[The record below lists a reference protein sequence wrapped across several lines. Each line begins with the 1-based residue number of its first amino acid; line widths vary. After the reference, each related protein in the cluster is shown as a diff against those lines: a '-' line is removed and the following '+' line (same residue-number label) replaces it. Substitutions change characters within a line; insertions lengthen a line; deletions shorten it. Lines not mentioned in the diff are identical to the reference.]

1 MAPVPGASGRAAA
14 SPTPAGG
21 SDVAHASFSP
31 TNVSSQPSRAEPSP
45 SAQRASSAGTLG
57 GSQRRSRRTASRPP
71 RGRSSSKQQPDATV
85 APLSAHFGSSTHAL
99 GGRA

>member
-1 MAPVPGASGRAAA
+1 MAPVPGQRPRRR

-31 TNVSSQPSRAEPSP
+31 THVSQLSRAEPSP

-57 GSQRRSRRTASRPP
+57 GSQRIAAHGVEAAAAQQLEAAARRDGGA
-71 RGRSSSKQQPDATV
+71 A
-85 APLSAHFGSSTHAL
+85 LAHFGSSTHAL